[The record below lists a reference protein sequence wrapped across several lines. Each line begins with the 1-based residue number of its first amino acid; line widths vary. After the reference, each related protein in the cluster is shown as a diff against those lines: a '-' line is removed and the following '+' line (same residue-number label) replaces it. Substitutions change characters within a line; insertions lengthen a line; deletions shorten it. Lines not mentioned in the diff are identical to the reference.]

1 MFRDFTAL
9 ITSLRARCETR
20 FVNRISAPAFP
31 IRDGRFAVGPLNTF
45 NSMPR
50 LPASS
55 T

>member
-1 MFRDFTAL
+1 MFLDRTAR

-20 FVNRISAPAFP
+20 SVNRISAPAFP
-31 IRDGRFAVGPLNTF
+31 IREGRFAVGPLNTF
-45 NSMPR
+45 RSMPR